1 MMPPNTKTSTQRLRE
16 RLHIVPL
23 ADPHSSDFLVACA
36 SSSLEGEQI
45 QHFGKLPEPYMDP
58 VRCLLGGV
66 PRMLL
71 KHLCLQGYVCYN
83 PGSCYVGTDCPEG
96 KIDVDVTGD
105 TPDLSK

>member
-1 MMPPNTKTSTQRLRE
+1 
-16 RLHIVPL
+16 
-23 ADPHSSDFLVACA
+23 
-36 SSSLEGEQI
+36 
-45 QHFGKLPEPYMDP
+45 
-58 VRCLLGGV
+58 
-66 PRMLL
+66 MLL